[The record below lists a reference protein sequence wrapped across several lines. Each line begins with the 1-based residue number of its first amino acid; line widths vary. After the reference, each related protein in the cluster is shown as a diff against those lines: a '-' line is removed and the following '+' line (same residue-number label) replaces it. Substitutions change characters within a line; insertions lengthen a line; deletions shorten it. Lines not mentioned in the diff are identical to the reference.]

1 VTEMIHQL
9 PDTKEF
15 PLSVT
20 VKSVDE
26 TAAFAEKCTNLLTGG
41 EIILLWGPLGAGK
54 TLLTQHICKGLGI
67 TDEIVS
73 PTFTIANVYP
83 GEKTI
88 YHLDFYRL
96 ESTDELVD
104 VGFEAMLEDVEAGN
118 AIMLVEWP
126 GPAMKWL
133 DDRIEI
139 MIQPGTEPDE
149 RTIYLRGTSELP
161 FVWQEL
167 FQEK

>member
-1 VTEMIHQL
+1 VTEMTHQL
-9 PDTKEF
+9 PDAKDFSFSLTIN
-15 PLSVT
+15 
-20 VKSVDE
+20 SVDE
-26 TAAFAEKCTNLLTGG
+26 TVALAEKSAELLIGG
-41 EIILLWGPLGAGK
+41 EVILLWGPLGAGK
-54 TLLTQHICKGLGI
+54 TLFTQHLCKELGI
-67 TDEIVS
+67 TEEIVS

-83 GEKTI
+83 GDKTI

-96 ESTDELVD
+96 ESADQLVD
-104 VGFEAMLEDVEAGN
+104 VGFEAMLEDVETGN

-126 GPAMKWL
+126 GPALKWL

-139 MIQPGTEPDE
+139 LIQPDLEPDK

-161 FVWQEL
+161 VAWQEL

>member
-1 VTEMIHQL
+1 MIHKL
-9 PDTKEF
+9 PDAKDF
-15 PLSVT
+15 LLSVT
-20 VKSVDE
+20 VNSVDE
-26 TAAFAEKCTNLLTGG
+26 TAALAEKCTELLTGG
-41 EIILLWGPLGAGK
+41 EVILLWGPLGAGK
-54 TLLTQHICKGLGI
+54 TLFVQHLCKRLGI

-83 GEKTI
+83 GDMTV

-104 VGFEAMLEDVEAGN
+104 VGFEAMLEDVENGN

-126 GPAMKWL
+126 GPALKWL

-139 MIQPGTEPDE
+139 LIQPGTEPDK
-149 RTIYLRGTSELP
+149 RTIHLRGTSELP
-161 FVWQEL
+161 DAWQQL

>member
-1 VTEMIHQL
+1 MIHQL
-9 PDTKEF
+9 PDTNEF
-15 PLSVT
+15 ALSLA
-20 VKSVDE
+20 VKSIDE
-26 TAAFAEKCTNLLTGG
+26 TAALAKKCADMLNGG
-41 EIILLWGPLGAGK
+41 EVILLWGPLGAGK
-54 TLLTQHICKGLGI
+54 TLFTQNLCKGLGI
-67 TDEIVS
+67 IDEIVS
-73 PTFTIANVYP
+73 PTFTIANVYS

-96 ESTDELVD
+96 ESTDQLID

-118 AIMLVEWP
+118 AVMLVEWP
-126 GPAMKWL
+126 GPALKWL

-161 FVWQEL
+161 LVWQEL